1 MIQYI
6 PTGKENGIKRSE
18 LCKLS
23 GLQDREM
30 RREIEAQQLQG
41 VPIVNME
48 NAYYIARNYD
58 ELTPYTKRERKRARQ
73 ISTKVSALMFTD
85 WFDAKVE

>member
-18 LCKLS
+18 LCRLS
-23 GLQDREM
+23 GLSDRAM
-30 RREIEAQQLQG
+30 RMEIEAQQLQG

-48 NAYYIARNYD
+48 NAYYIARSYD

-73 ISTKVSALMFTD
+73 INTKVSALMFTD

>member
-1 MIQYI
+1 
-6 PTGKENGIKRSE
+6 
-18 LCKLS
+18 
-23 GLQDREM
+23 
-30 RREIEAQQLQG
+30 
-41 VPIVNME
+41 ME

-73 ISTKVSALMFTD
+73 ISTKVSVLMFTD